1 VSRLGNEG
9 KKGLP
14 ADNQVPNQ
22 SVFSPEMLLPRDI
35 PNPAQIAALE
45 RRYGCV
51 DGAACEAC
59 ILLLHTANDVVGAF
73 ATHLSSHEVS
83 QGRFIVLMMLN
94 REPEKHF
101 MPSQLAEMCCV
112 TKATMTGL
120 VDGLERDGLVTR
132 HPSQDD
138 RRATFVSLSPAGLA
152 LLDRILPPHF
162 ERVAALMQGLSPEE
176 RKDLSRLLAKVRA
189 GVDRVRAL
197 NSGLP
202 IVRAECTGA

>member
-1 VSRLGNEG
+1 
-9 KKGLP
+9 
-14 ADNQVPNQ
+14 
-22 SVFSPEMLLPRDI
+22 MLLPRDT
-35 PNPAQIAALE
+35 PNPDQIAALE

-51 DGAACEAC
+51 DGGACEAC

-73 ATHLSSHEVS
+73 ATHLASHDMS

-101 MPSQLAEMCCV
+101 MPSQLAELCCV

-120 VDGLERDGLVTR
+120 IDGLERDGLVTR
-132 HPSQDD
+132 HPSSDD

-162 ERVAALMQGLSPEE
+162 ERVAALMQDLSADE
-176 RKDLSRLLAKVRA
+176 RKELSRLLAKVRA
-189 GVDRVRAL
+189 GVGRVRNL
-197 NSGLP
+197 NGELEAM
-202 IVRAECTGA
+202 RADYGES

>member
-1 VSRLGNEG
+1 
-9 KKGLP
+9 
-14 ADNQVPNQ
+14 
-22 SVFSPEMLLPRDI
+22 MLLPRDI
-35 PNPAQIAALE
+35 PNPEQIAALE

-59 ILLLHTANDVVGAF
+59 ILLLHTANDVVSAF
-73 ATHLSSHEVS
+73 STHLAAHDMS

-94 REPEKHF
+94 RDPEKHF
-101 MPSQLAEMCCV
+101 MPSQLAELCCV

-162 ERVAALMQGLSPEE
+162 ERVAALMQDLSPAE
-176 RKDLSRLLAKVRA
+176 RKELSRLLAKVRT
-189 GVDRVRAL
+189 GVDRVRHL
-197 NSGLP
+197 NTGIETL
-202 IVRAECTGA
+202 RAACGDT